1 MKLTVVVDDKGT
13 FVAAQERSTVSEKE
27 AGLVAGPG
35 QKLHEIDV
43 PEDLRA
49 VQDPKQFLTK
59 VSPLVPGMRAH

>member
-13 FVAAQERSTVSEKE
+13 FVA
-27 AGLVAGPG
+27 
-35 QKLHEIDV
+35 V

>member
-1 MKLTVVVDDKGT
+1 
-13 FVAAQERSTVSEKE
+13 
-27 AGLVAGPG
+27 VAGPG